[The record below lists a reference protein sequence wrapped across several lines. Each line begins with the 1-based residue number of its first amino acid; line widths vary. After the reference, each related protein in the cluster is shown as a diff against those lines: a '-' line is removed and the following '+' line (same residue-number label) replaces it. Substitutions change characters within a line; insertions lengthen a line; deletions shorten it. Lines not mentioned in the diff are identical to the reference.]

1 MNISASTLEKINYV
15 IVFSFSLFFIIYN
28 IINKKYRNII
38 LFITLSI
45 VLKICKLTIINSI
58 VVAYVLCLIYGIIM
72 NYHLLDNY
80 ENNPNTKQQKM
91 IQHKNTFNKS
101 PYVFSERILFK
112 YVNENKKNDPN
123 FVITRTVRLSDL
135 KPIKDKLS
143 INKVQELK
151 NKTKVIKTPILI
163 TNDNYIIDGH
173 LRYYILKSKAKND
186 KNLNSI
192 DPSDFITCNII
203 GLNYKDFIKDIQ
215 DFKAENNFSELS
227 RFTIDKDKLNDAKK
241 ALTSIQDN
249 VSILT
254 EYYKDLEKL
263 QLV

>member
-1 MNISASTLEKINYV
+1 M
-15 IVFSFSLFFIIYN
+15 
-28 IINKKYRNII
+28 
-38 LFITLSI
+38 
-45 VLKICKLTIINSI
+45 
-58 VVAYVLCLIYGIIM
+58 
-72 NYHLLDNY
+72 
-80 ENNPNTKQQKM
+80 
-91 IQHKNTFNKS
+91 
-101 PYVFSERILFK
+101 
-112 YVNENKKNDPN
+112 
-123 FVITRTVRLSDL
+123 
-135 KPIKDKLS
+135 
-143 INKVQELK
+143 
-151 NKTKVIKTPILI
+151 
-163 TNDNYIIDGH
+163 
-173 LRYYILKSKAKND
+173 RYYILKSKAKND